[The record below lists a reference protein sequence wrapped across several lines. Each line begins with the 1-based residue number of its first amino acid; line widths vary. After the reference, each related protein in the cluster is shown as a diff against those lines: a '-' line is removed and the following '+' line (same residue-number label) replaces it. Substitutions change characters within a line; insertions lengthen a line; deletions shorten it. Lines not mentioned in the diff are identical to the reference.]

1 MNLRLAG
8 TTGNIPART
17 DRTTSAVLQDGIGI
31 RHAQVN
37 LRVVAVGAGIDDAHG
52 GGGGMIQ
59 DQKRR
64 QRM

>member
-1 MNLRLAG
+1 VNLRLAG

-17 DRTTSAVLQDGIGI
+17 DRTTFAVLQDGIGI

-52 GGGGMIQ
+52 GGAA
-59 DQKRR
+59 
-64 QRM
+64 